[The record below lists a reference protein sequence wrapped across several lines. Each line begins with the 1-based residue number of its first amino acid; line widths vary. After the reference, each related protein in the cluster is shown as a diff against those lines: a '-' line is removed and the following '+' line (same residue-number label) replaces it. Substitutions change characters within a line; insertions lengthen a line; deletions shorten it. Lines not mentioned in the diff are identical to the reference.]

1 MRTRGMSGHPWK
13 VLGLVAA
20 LMAGCGGGTS
30 SVESV
35 ELKGADE
42 NIATQESALT
52 GCVTAGANLQTTTDL
67 NLRSGPATS
76 YGILLTMPGGAIAK
90 EVGGGCPTSGWYK
103 VTYSG
108 LTGWASGSYLT
119 LATSTPPTS
128 TRDGAI
134 ARAQSAMG
142 FSYWWG
148 HGAFK
153 PGAAVGSCSG
163 NCPSCTHTGSYGADC
178 SGLLA
183 KVWVVPSSNS
193 NMATD
198 SHPYGTV
205 HFNVDTS
212 QWKTV
217 SRDSLLKADALV
229 YNTDGAGHTF
239 LYESGDGWGS
249 MWAYE
254 CKGCAY
260 GCVHNLRTATTT
272 YHAIRHY

>member
-1 MRTRGMSGHPWK
+1 MTSGHSMK
-13 VLGLVAA
+13 VLAILAA
-20 LMAGCGGGTS
+20 LAAGCGSGPS
-30 SVESV
+30 AVESV

-42 NIATQESALT
+42 GVGTRDSALT
-52 GCVTAGANLQTTTDL
+52 SCVTAGANLQTTTDL

-76 YGILLTMPGGAIAK
+76 YGILLTMPGSAIAK
-90 EVGGGCPTSGWYK
+90 EAGGGCPTSGWYK

-108 LTGWASGSYLT
+108 ITGWASGTYLN
-119 LATSTPPTS
+119 LATSTPPST
-128 TRDGAI
+128 TRDSAI
-134 ARAQSAMG
+134 VRAQSAMG

-148 HGAFK
+148 HGGWK
-153 PGAAVGSCSG
+153 EGAAKGSCSG
-163 NCPSCTHTGSYGADC
+163 NCPSCTHSGSYGADC
-178 SGLLA
+178 SGFLA
-183 KVWVVPSSNS
+183 KAWVVPSSNS

-198 SHPYGTV
+198 SHPYSTIS
-205 HFNVDTS
+205 FNSDTS
-212 QWKTV
+212 QWTTI
-217 SRDSLLKADALV
+217 SRDNLLKADALV